1 MRNSKVRRR
10 IAAGKLTLRIRDLRN
25 LGPRSETMLA
35 QVGIHSVAALR
46 HRGGLRAF
54 LALKR
59 AGATTSLNLLWALVG
74 ALDPW
79 PEGRDWREVAA
90 GEERLPL
97 LLAVEGR
104 DQARRQVLS
113 AAGRAEEAP
122 KGSKRVKPEAARA
135 KRLGRGVASVA
146 EEPWAPG
153 LPFEKGR

>member
-35 QVGIHSVAALR
+35 QVGIHSVAVLR

-90 GEERLPL
+90 SEERLPL

-113 AAGRAEEAP
+113 AAGRTEEAP
-122 KGSKRVKPEAARA
+122 KRA
-135 KRLGRGVASVA
+135 KREKRAVPCAPRPGRDPAGGA

-153 LPFEKGR
+153 LPFEKGH